1 MSLYL
6 IVVIEAYLLGSIPF
20 GFLLVW
26 LVRKEDIRAKGSGNI
41 GATNVLRSGAKGLGI
56 LTFVLDGSKG
66 YAAVAVAYFLGRAK
80 DPATLQHLAIVA
92 ALFVI
97 LGHMFPVWLRFKGGK
112 GVATAF
118 GAFLGLC
125 WPAALTA
132 FVLWLIAV
140 GLTRYVSLGLD
151 SRGVRA
157 SLSHSVAVAGQIRLR
172 IRRSGLRLL
181 LDRHPQAPAKHHAPH
196 AGHGAPIRRD
206 EEGGE
211 NGGMS
216 RIAIVGS
223 GSWGTALALSLARRG
238 DHSIALWSHSAPVGT
253 YLPGFPIP
261 QQVHPVTDIAAALQG
276 ADIVISA
283 VPSQHV
289 RAIYEKMAAFLQPQ
303 QLIVSA
309 TKGIEDG
316 TFLRMSQVIAQ
327 VIALDGSRLGVLSG
341 PSFAQEV
348 AAGSPTAVTI
358 ACDES
363 SIANRLQ
370 EELGAPGLRIYTND
384 DVIGVELGGALKN
397 VIAIAAGIAAG
408 LELGHNSA
416 AAIITRGVA
425 EITRLAVAC
434 GGRRETLAG
443 LSGLGDLVLT
453 CTGPLSRN
461 RSVGVEL
468 GRGHKLP
475 AILANLQGKVA
486 EGVRTTSAALG
497 LAKAH
502 SVEMPITEQ
511 MAAILEH
518 GKSPQDAIRELMA
531 RPGRDE

>member
-1 MSLYL
+1 
-6 IVVIEAYLLGSIPF
+6 V
-20 GFLLVW
+20 
-26 LVRKEDIRAKGSGNI
+26 
-41 GATNVLRSGAKGLGI
+41 
-56 LTFVLDGSKG
+56 
-66 YAAVAVAYFLGRAK
+66 
-80 DPATLQHLAIVA
+80 
-92 ALFVI
+92 
-97 LGHMFPVWLRFKGGK
+97 
-112 GVATAF
+112 
-118 GAFLGLC
+118 
-125 WPAALTA
+125 
-132 FVLWLIAV
+132 
-140 GLTRYVSLGLD
+140 
-151 SRGVRA
+151 
-157 SLSHSVAVAGQIRLR
+157 
-172 IRRSGLRLL
+172 
-181 LDRHPQAPAKHHAPH
+181 
-196 AGHGAPIRRD
+196 
-206 EEGGE
+206 
-211 NGGMS
+211 S

-238 DHSIALWSHSAPVGT
+238 DHSIALWSHSSAVGT
-253 YLPGFPIP
+253 YLPGFLIP
-261 QQVHPVTDIAAALQG
+261 PQIKPLTDLAAAL
-276 ADIVISA
+276 ADAEIVISA

-289 RAIYEKMAAFLQPQ
+289 RTIYQKMGPHLAPGQR
-303 QLIVSA
+303 IVSA

-316 TFLRMSQVIAQ
+316 TFLRMTQVIGQ
-327 VIALDGSRLGVLSG
+327 VLADHSLDGSLLGVLSG

-348 AAGSPTAVTI
+348 AAGDPTAITI
-358 ACDES
+358 ACAES
-363 SIANRLQ
+363 ALANWLQ
-370 EELGAPGLRIYTND
+370 EELSAPGLRIYTND

-397 VIAIAAGIAAG
+397 VIAIAAGIASG
-408 LELGHNSA
+408 LGLGHNSA

-475 AILANLQGKVA
+475 AILAQLQGKVA

-502 SVEMPITEQ
+502 DVEMPITEQ